1 MKIAYLE
8 CFSGISGDM
17 FLGALVDAGVPLVAL
32 QQAVDALDLD
42 VTLRLRKVD
51 RSGINSSK
59 VDVLVDGQ
67 PADHSHEHAHSDE
80 HKHEDEH
87 QHPHNHSHEPHRP
100 HGHGRSLSTIRQ
112 MIQQSALN
120 EPVRSLAIRAFELLG
135 ASEARVHNVPVEDV
149 HFHEVGAVDAIAD
162 IVATSAGCI
171 ALGVDEWIC
180 SPLNVGGGTVDC
192 AHGTFPVPAPATL
205 DLLRGAPIYSSGP
218 GKELVTPTGAA
229 LVQALNAEFGDFP
242 AMAVHATGYGAG
254 SRNFHNHPN
263 VLRLSIGEKI
273 EAVADG
279 ICVIETAID
288 DSSPQILAYV
298 ADLLIAAGASD
309 VIRTAIQMKKGRT
322 GTLLSVLCSS
332 QKRVELQ
339 KILFRETTTI
349 GLHYREDHKV
359 ALARSLVTVATE
371 WGAVRIKVAKL
382 NDGTVANAAPE
393 FEDCKQL
400 AQENNIPL
408 KQVMQA
414 ALRAY
419 EMNQRAVTQTNKDG

>member
-17 FLGALVDAGVPLVAL
+17 FLGVLVDAGVPLVTL
-32 QQAVDALDLD
+32 QQAVDTLQLD
-42 VTLRLRKVD
+42 VTLSLSKVD
-51 RSGINSSK
+51 RSGVNSSK
-59 VDVLVDGQ
+59 VDVLVDGR

-87 QHPHNHSHEPHRP
+87 QHQHGHPHNHSHEPHRP

-112 MIQQSALN
+112 MIQQSALS
-120 EPVRSLAIRAFELLG
+120 EPVRDLVIRAFELLG
-135 ASEARVHNVPVEDV
+135 ASEARVHNVPVESI

-218 GKELVTPTGAA
+218 AKELVTPTGAA
-229 LVQALNAEFGDFP
+229 LVRALNAEFGDFP
-242 AMAVHATGYGAG
+242 AMTVHATGSGAG
-254 SRNFHNHPN
+254 SGNFHNHPN
-263 VLRLSIGEKI
+263 VLRLSIGERA
-273 EAVADG
+273 EVAADS

-322 GTLLSVLCSS
+322 GTLLTVLCSP

-349 GLHYREDHKV
+349 GLHYRDDRKV

-371 WGAVRIKVAKL
+371 WGTVRIKIATL
-382 NDGTVANAAPE
+382 SDGTVANAAPE
-393 FEDCKQL
+393 FEDCKRL

-414 ALRAY
+414 ALLAY
-419 EMNQRAVTQTNKDG
+419 EMNQRAVR

>member
-1 MKIAYLE
+1 
-8 CFSGISGDM
+8 
-17 FLGALVDAGVPLVAL
+17 
-32 QQAVDALDLD
+32 
-42 VTLRLRKVD
+42 
-51 RSGINSSK
+51 
-59 VDVLVDGQ
+59 
-67 PADHSHEHAHSDE
+67 
-80 HKHEDEH
+80 
-87 QHPHNHSHEPHRP
+87 
-100 HGHGRSLSTIRQ
+100 
-112 MIQQSALN
+112 MIQQSALS
-120 EPVRSLAIRAFELLG
+120 EPVRNLAIRAFELLG
-135 ASEARVHNVPVEDV
+135 ASEARIHNVPVENI

-162 IVATSAGCI
+162 IVATSACCI

-180 SPLNVGGGTVDC
+180 SPLNVGGGSVDC

-218 GKELVTPTGAA
+218 AKELVTPTGAA
-229 LVQALNAEFGDFP
+229 LVRALNAKFGDFP

-263 VLRLSIGEKI
+263 VLRLSIGERV

-322 GTLLSVLCSS
+322 GTLLTVLCLP
-332 QKRVELQ
+332 QKRIELQ
-339 KILFRETTTI
+339 KILFRETTTL
-349 GLHYREDHKV
+349 GLHYREDRKV

-371 WGAVRIKVAKL
+371 WGAVRIKIATL
-382 NDGTVANAAPE
+382 SDGTVANAAPE
-393 FEDCKQL
+393 FEDCKRL

-414 ALRAY
+414 AVLAY
-419 EMNQRAVTQTNKDG
+419 EMNQGAVTQTNNDG